1 MSRKT
6 VTGGRHRGRA
16 ARVAWREFAPL
27 VADALWPRVDPR
39 ARRRR
44 EDAVAEARARGA
56 WTFHETGLDPRV
68 VGAAFGF
75 TTFARFDPTRRGVVS
90 LDDAILALDAL
101 VRERVVDADVARA
114 VRATMTPP
122 FTETETVQPP

>member
-1 MSRKT
+1 MGVGLTRAH
-6 VTGGRHRGRA
+6 VAAAMRA
-16 ARVAWREFAPL
+16 APPCALAGRVAWREFAPL

-68 VGAAFGF
+68 VGAAFA
-75 TTFARFDPTRRGVVS
+75 TTFARFDPTEK
-90 LDDAILALDAL
+90 DP
-101 VRERVVDADVARA
+101 
-114 VRATMTPP
+114 T
-122 FTETETVQPP
+122 